1 MAMAETLKGRLR
13 AELNAARRDRDRE
26 RTVVLTTTLSE
37 LRNLEIELGREASDD
52 DVLTVVGR
60 AIKRRREAAEQM
72 RAGNRPELAEK
83 EEREAGVLA
92 AYLPEPLSESAVRA
106 LVREAMAAGAADV
119 GAVMKRV
126 MPELKGR
133 FDGREANRIVR
144 EELG

>member
-1 MAMAETLKGRLR
+1 MTETLKERLR
-13 AELNAARRDRDRE
+13 AELNAARRERDRE

-37 LRNLEIELGREASDD
+37 MRNLEIELGHEASDD

-72 RAGNRPELAEK
+72 RAGNRPELAAK
-83 EEREAGVLA
+83 EDREAAVLA
-92 AYLPEPLSESAVRA
+92 AYLPEPLTESAVRA
-106 LVREAMAAGAADV
+106 LVREAMAGGAKDV
-119 GAVMKRV
+119 GAVMGRV
-126 MPELKGR
+126 MPKLKGR